1 MYVLMSINRC
11 TIFYIL
17 LYPKLGMRILS
28 GFFSLLTKSQLCRF
42 FELLSTKI
50 RQKFMKKSL
59 KKCNFLLSTKKNNCR
74 QIFLSCAT
82 LDVTWALELWGS
94 GRSAHAQVNTV
105 ILYSKN
111 PWSLI
116 FFRCDWLH
124 SPWLRTDIQFAV
136 GAAKVSLFSTTR
148 KFYSCY
154 NSSHFL

>member
-1 MYVLMSINRC
+1 MTKN
-11 TIFYIL
+11 T
-17 LYPKLGMRILS
+17 PKIHEK
-28 GFFSLLTKSQLCRF
+28 SLKKYYF
-42 FELLSTKI
+42 LLSTKNFFY
-50 RQKFMKKSL
+50 RQKF
-59 KKCNFLLSTKKNNCR
+59 LSTKKNNCR